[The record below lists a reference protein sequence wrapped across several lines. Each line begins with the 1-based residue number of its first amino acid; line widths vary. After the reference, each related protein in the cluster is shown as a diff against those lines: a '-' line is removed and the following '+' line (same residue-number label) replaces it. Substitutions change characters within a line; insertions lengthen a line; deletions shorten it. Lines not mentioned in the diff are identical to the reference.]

1 MEFKDIVATK
11 PGYFDQLEVYY
22 QDKIYPCKKTNDEVL
37 DQIDRVFGLTLLD
50 ESDLKVRK
58 LDTYHDV
65 KQAIAAC
72 NHLYIYE
79 LNLSSASKK
88 YYKYH
93 EERFS
98 KEYPILIFYSR
109 EEDYLDSN
117 CPLIQFEI
125 KIMQGIDKSDIDS
138 RSSGFKNY
146 LNSMYLLDDM
156 RCKIELK
163 VIVFDLG
170 GTLMRY
176 VGMPFSWADF
186 YHEGF
191 EEIIRKY
198 QCHVSQR
205 TVENSVQ
212 MLKDINPRL
221 HYREIEYSAE
231 SIFTKV
237 LEPWH
242 LDVPV
247 QSCIETFWSGLK
259 LEAEIYPETIPV
271 LQKLREK
278 GWAIAALTDLPSA
291 MPDEL
296 FRRNISGLLEY
307 FDYYVS
313 SAVSGYRKP
322 NGRGLQMI
330 SERFATPIQELIFVG
345 DEEKDRETAIRAGCQ
360 FILIDR
366 NDKQEDS
373 VTDLSEL
380 LTLLDEN
387 VLCEER
393 KRWTES

>member
-1 MEFKDIVATK
+1 MKFEDIEATK
-11 PGYFDQLEVYY
+11 PGFFDQLEVYY

-37 DQIDRVFGLTLLD
+37 DQIDQVFGLTLLD

-58 LDTYHDV
+58 LETYHDV

-72 NHLYIYE
+72 SHLYIYE
-79 LNLSSASKK
+79 LNLSRASKK

-93 EERFS
+93 EECFS
-98 KEYPILIFYSR
+98 KEYPILIFFSR

-117 CPLIQFEI
+117 CPLLQFEI

-138 RSSGFKNY
+138 RSFGYKNY

-176 VGMPFSWADF
+176 VGMPYSWED
-186 YHEGF
+186 YYKKGF
-191 EEIIRKY
+191 AAILQKYRCDIPQEI
-198 QCHVSQR
+198 
-205 TVENSVQ
+205 VENSVQ
-212 MLKDINPRL
+212 MLKKMNPRL
-221 HYREIEYSAE
+221 HYREIAYSAE

-247 QSCIETFWSGLK
+247 QSSIETFWSGLK
-259 LEAEIYPETIPV
+259 LETEIYPDTIPV

-296 FRRNISGLLEY
+296 FRRDISGLPEY

-313 SAVSGYRKP
+313 SSVSGYRKP
-322 NGRGLQMI
+322 NDRGLQMI
-330 SERFATPIQELIFVG
+330 SERFFTPVKELIYVG
-345 DEEKDRETAIRAGCQ
+345 DEEKDRETAVRAGCK
-360 FILIDR
+360 FILINR
-366 NDKQEDS
+366 NDKREDGIA
-373 VTDLSEL
+373 DLSEL

-387 VLCEER
+387 
-393 KRWTES
+393 